1 MDINTLAIPRFSP
14 STMSESEQI
23 KLFNIS
29 GGKKIKNKK
38 KLVEYIPTYS
48 AHNLFLII
56 VVEVLSI
63 FIF

>member
-14 STMSESEQI
+14 STMSESKQI

-29 GGKKIKNKK
+29 GKK
-38 KLVEYIPTYS
+38 KKKNLVEYILTYS

-56 VVEVLSI
+56 VVEVISI

>member
-29 GGKKIKNKK
+29 GGKKNKKQK
-38 KLVEYIPTYS
+38 KLVKFRSPCFFFRMID
-48 AHNLFLII
+48 
-56 VVEVLSI
+56 V
-63 FIF
+63 